1 MLAEVALLVALSV
14 QEGGGAESCM
24 DAEQLKRGVEKR
36 LRRRVFVEPSEASL
50 KLLVVF
56 SKHGADTEARIEI
69 SSIDGTPR
77 GTRSLVTSGHC
88 SALDDSLALSVALL
102 VDQPPDPEP
111 EAQPEATAPSAPAMT
126 APAPPASPAAPASP
140 PAPPRAVPTPI
151 TIPPEVAAPREPWRF
166 SVGASGLAAWG
177 VLPGIVPA
185 LALYSKVVPPHFVPI
200 LLEGEGFW
208 PATAER
214 DAHSGAR
221 FKLFRAGLALCPA
234 LHESAQV
241 AAAVCVGQKVG
252 WLKVDGYGF
261 DQNLSERRLNFSLT
275 AGGEGRLRLFAPVSL
290 RGYLGAEVPLARD
303 RFTSGGRNSSQLFE
317 LSPVAILGE
326 IGLEAALW

>member
-1 MLAEVALLVALSV
+1 
-14 QEGGGAESCM
+14 
-24 DAEQLKRGVEKR
+24 
-36 LRRRVFVEPSEASL
+36 
-50 KLLVVF
+50 LVVF

-77 GTRSLVTSGHC
+77 GTRSLMTSGHC

-111 EAQPEATAPSAPAMT
+111 EAQPEATAPSPPALT
-126 APAPPASPAAPASP
+126 AAAPPAAPPAPASP

-166 SVGASGLAAWG
+166 SLGASGLASWG
-177 VLPGIVPA
+177 VLPGVVPA
-185 LALYSKVVPPHFVPI
+185 LALYSKVLPPHFVPI
-200 LLEGEGFW
+200 LLQGEGLW

-214 DAHSGAR
+214 DASSGAR
-221 FKLFRAGLALCPA
+221 FRLFRAGLALCPA
-234 LHESAQV
+234 LHEAPQV
-241 AAAVCVGQKVG
+241 SAAVCFGQKIG

-261 DQNLSERRLNFSLT
+261 DQDLSQRRLSFALT

-303 RFTSGGRNSSQLFE
+303 RFTSGGRNPSELFE
-317 LSPVAILGE
+317 LSPIAILGE